1 MDLTEK
7 DKIDLVKQVMKLKI
21 YEMVK
26 SLVADDLYGLTVYQ
40 YALSMNEAI
49 EAYKDVNRKQLELM
63 IIDKLATTATRTLNT
78 IKVDKYGSLELCL

>member
-49 EAYKDVNRKQLELM
+49 EAYKDCFRRHSVRYCAYDGNL
-63 IIDKLATTATRTLNT
+63 
-78 IKVDKYGSLELCL
+78 YGRVVST